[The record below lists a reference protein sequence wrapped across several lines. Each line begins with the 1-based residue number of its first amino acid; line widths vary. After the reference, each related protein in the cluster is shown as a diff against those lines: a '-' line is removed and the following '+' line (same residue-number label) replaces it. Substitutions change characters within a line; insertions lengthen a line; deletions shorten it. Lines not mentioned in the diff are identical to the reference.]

1 MRFSRLSF
9 SSSPAVYPLF
19 LFLILWLAGCSGR
32 PDDPPL
38 SIDPESLDWIGTQ
51 VFKNECGGR
60 KACLVHWNEGE
71 AFPSLGIGHFIW
83 YPENV
88 NGPFVESFPAMIRYL
103 SDQGIVLPAWLEQLT
118 PFDAPWPTRSQFLEQ
133 SHSSEVMDLREFLLA
148 TSGAQAG
155 FLVHR
160 ASDALD
166 RVAQATPE
174 PQKKRVMQ
182 DFRALTKTPGGAY
195 ALIDY
200 VNFKGEGLSETER
213 YHGEGWG
220 LLQVLLA
227 MDGPADQPV
236 LVQFRDAAA
245 KVLTR
250 RANNSGKP
258 IEKERWLPGWLN
270 RLDTYREPD

>member
-1 MRFSRLSF
+1 VRFSRLSF
-9 SSSPAVYPLF
+9 SSSPAVYRLF

-38 SIDPESLDWIGTQ
+38 SIDPESLGWIGTQ

-71 AFPSLGIGHFIW
+71 AFLSLGIGHFIW

-118 PFDAPWPTRSQFLEQ
+118 PFDAPWPTRSKFLEHSQ
-133 SHSSEVMDLREFLLA
+133 SGQMRDFREFLLA
-148 TSGAQAG
+148 TKGAQAG
-155 FLVHR
+155 FLVYR
-160 ASDALD
+160 ASGALD
-166 RVAQATPE
+166 RVAQAAAE
-174 PQKKRVMQ
+174 SQNNRVVRY
-182 DFRALTKTPGGAY
+182 FHALAKTAGGAY

-200 VNFKGEGLSETER
+200 VNFKGEGLVETER
-213 YHGEGWG
+213 YNGEGWG

-227 MDGPADQPV
+227 MDGPADQTV

-245 KVLTR
+245 KVLTQ
-250 RANNSGKP
+250 RAENSGKA

-270 RLDTYREPD
+270 RLDTYREPY